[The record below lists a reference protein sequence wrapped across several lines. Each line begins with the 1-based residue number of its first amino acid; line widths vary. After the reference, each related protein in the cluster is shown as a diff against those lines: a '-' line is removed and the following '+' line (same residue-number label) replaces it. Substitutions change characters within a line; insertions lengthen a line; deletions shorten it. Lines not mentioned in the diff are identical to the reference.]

1 LSFVSTDGLGQ
12 RGRPK
17 EAVNASELTLYL
29 DATAQDR
36 EEEWVQLSESQDGCK
51 GETPIKA
58 EVIMRGTERLIYI
71 DSCIPLIAVW
81 LLLITL
87 SFVSPSL

>member
-1 LSFVSTDGLGQ
+1 LSFVSTDGLGL

-29 DATAQDR
+29 DTTAQDR
-36 EEEWVQLSESQDGCK
+36 EEEWVQLPESQDGCK
-51 GETPIKA
+51 GEAPIKA
-58 EVIMRGTERLIYI
+58 EVIMRGTETLIYI
-71 DSCIPLIAVW
+71 DSCTPLIAV
-81 LLLITL
+81 LITL

>member
-1 LSFVSTDGLGQ
+1 MSFVCTDGLGL
-12 RGRPK
+12 RGEAK

-36 EEEWVQLSESQDGCK
+36 EEEWVQLPESQDGCK
-51 GETPIKA
+51 GEIPIKA

-71 DSCIPLIAVW
+71 DSCSPLIAVW
-81 LLLITL
+81 LLLNTL
-87 SFVSPSL
+87 SFVSSSL

>member
-1 LSFVSTDGLGQ
+1 LSFLSTDGLGLK
-12 RGRPK
+12 GGPK

-36 EEEWVQLSESQDGCK
+36 EDKWVQQPESQDGCK

-58 EVIMRGTERLIYI
+58 EVIMRGTERPIYI
-71 DSCIPLIAVW
+71 DSCTPLIAVW

>member
-1 LSFVSTDGLGQ
+1 MSFVSTDGLGQ

-29 DATAQDR
+29 DATAQDQ
-36 EEEWVQLSESQDGCK
+36 EEEWVQLPESQDGCK

-58 EVIMRGTERLIYI
+58 GTERLIYI